1 MRLHFSSSS
10 YWICYLFSFK
20 SIYITKSTNLY
31 KLILYIPTSSS
42 SFSSTGKLLV
52 LLRGL
57 MLSRSIKQK
66 VNRVIPTP
74 IQDCFFLAATRV
86 RVWACEWVLTF
97 SMGSTQNLYILFIVW
112 VRYVYV
118 CDFFC
123 CPMVVMVVVLHVCI
137 RLFHVCAFRCFA
149 SNL

>member
-31 KLILYIPTSSS
+31 KLIFYIPTSY
-42 SFSSTGKLLV
+42 FSSTGKLLV

-66 VNRVIPTP
+66 VNMVIPTP
-74 IQDCFFLAATRV
+74 IQDCFFSSNTCTCV
-86 RVWACEWVLTF
+86 
-97 SMGSTQNLYILFIVW
+97 SVW
-112 VRYVYV
+112 VSVKISDGFNPKLIHLVHCLSAYV
-118 CDFFC
+118 CMCVISFTARWLWWLLC
-123 CPMVVMVVVLHVCI
+123 CMCVSDCFV
-137 RLFHVCAFRCFA
+137 FGAFRCFA

>member
-10 YWICYLFSFK
+10 YWICDLFCFK

-42 SFSSTGKLLV
+42 SVSSTGKLLV

-74 IQDCFFLAATRV
+74 IQDCFFLTATRV
-86 RVWACEWVLTF
+86 RVC
-97 SMGSTQNLYILFIVW
+97 VW
-112 VRYVYV
+112 VSVKISDGFNPKLHCLSALCICVWFLLLPDGCVGCCAACVYPIVSCV
-118 CDFFC
+118 CVSLFC
-123 CPMVVMVVVLHVCI
+123 I
-137 RLFHVCAFRCFA
+137 
-149 SNL
+149 